1 MSTPGPKFWSLFS
14 EVFTHLPRQ
23 GPGNRACV
31 ARAISFCSDLPES
44 PRILDLGCGVGQQT
58 MHLVEMTNGS
68 IVAIDIHG
76 PNIARLEAAVKER
89 NLHDRVRPLLR
100 DFTNHGQDP
109 GSFHL
114 VWSEGALYNIGIE
127 TAMPMC
133 RDLLVPGGYV
143 AFTDA
148 VWRTGD
154 PPAEVVQSFSDY
166 PTMGS
171 VPDVLTKIQR
181 AGLSVMGH
189 FTLPDEAW
197 WDDFYTPMELQIEE
211 LRAKYVGDA
220 ESMLILDQIAAEPK
234 MHRNHSQSYAY
245 EFFVA
250 QRQR

>member
-1 MSTPGPKFWSLFS
+1 
-14 EVFTHLPRQ
+14 
-23 GPGNRACV
+23 
-31 ARAISFCSDLPES
+31 
-44 PRILDLGCGVGQQT
+44 
-58 MHLVEMTNGS
+58 MHLVEMTHGS

-76 PNIARLEAAVKER
+76 PNIAKLEVTVKER
-89 NLHDRVRPLLR
+89 NLNERVRPLHG
-100 DFTNHGQDP
+100 DFTSHGQDP

-148 VWRTGD
+148 VWRTAH
-154 PPAEVVQSFSDY
+154 PPAEVIQSFSDY

-171 VPDVLTKIQR
+171 VGDVLEKIEQ
-181 AGLSVMGH
+181 ADLSVIGH

-197 WDDFYTPMELQIEE
+197 WDDFYTPMELLLEE
-211 LRAKYVGDA
+211 LRAKYLGDA
-220 ESMLILDQIAAEPK
+220 ESMVILDQIAAEPR

-250 QRQR
+250 QRHK